1 MSQHPTASNPQ
12 YGVSM
17 LKAKIILSALAISV
31 MGNGRISQ
39 FCPRLRLLSP
49 LWMLWRRACSKY
61 LQGRGGNH
69 AGLFDCLRW
78 SGFDWNGRQYGS
90 DSGKQGSQFWGNCL
104 SIFLQRIFFNL
115 DERQRHHER
124 QLCRL
129 RWRDCLRQFFGDLRN
144 RLVSSAPSRLL
155 TSNME

>member
-1 MSQHPTASNPQ
+1 LPFLSWATAGSANFVLGYDFSAP
-12 YGVSM
+12 YGCFGD
-17 LKAKIILSALAISV
+17 ALVLNIYKDAAGTTLVYSTAYAGAASI
-31 MGNGRISQ
+31 GT
-39 FCPRLRLLSP
+39 
-49 LWMLWRRACSKY
+49 
-61 LQGRGGNH
+61 GGNTEVI
-69 AGLFDCLRW
+69 A
-78 SGFDWNGRQYGS
+78 
-90 DSGKQGSQFWGNCL
+90 KQGSQFWGNCL

>member
-1 MSQHPTASNPQ
+1 
-12 YGVSM
+12 
-17 LKAKIILSALAISV
+17 
-31 MGNGRISQ
+31 
-39 FCPRLRLLSP
+39 
-49 LWMLWRRACSKY
+49 MLWRRACSKY
-61 LQGRGGNH
+61 LAGTTLVYSTAYAGAASIGTGGNTEVIP
-69 AGLFDCLRW
+69 
-78 SGFDWNGRQYGS
+78 GS
-90 DSGKQGSQFWGNCL
+90 KVVNFGGNCL